1 MHVID
6 EPDNSKLT
14 FSLLPPPPP
23 PPPRSKVPKVVEKL
37 TKTQIIKHLLTLA
50 RDANKPEVRENCA
63 ILLAKL
69 AQKDSRHLERL
80 RELHGIEILHSCMKF
95 IKH

>member
-1 MHVID
+1 M
-6 EPDNSKLT
+6 NKNKSRLFKTYFLSFT
-14 FSLLPPPPP
+14 SF
-23 PPPRSKVPKVVEKL
+23 PRSKVPKVVEKL